1 MVILGHGSLSFVDLN
16 GDCVLVISGSREN
29 LGLLGRDDS
38 VSGDQLSH
46 HTSDGLNA
54 KSERVDIEK
63 DDLTGV
69 LFSRQDSSLNSSTIS
84 DGLVR
89 VDTSRWLL
97 TIEELLDE
105 LLNLGD
111 TS

>member
-69 LFSRQDSSLNSSTIS
+69 LFSRQDSSLNSSTIATLS
-84 DGLVR
+84 QFQVRLDGSLPLKNSL
-89 VDTSRWLL
+89 TSC
-97 TIEELLDE
+97 
-105 LLNLGD
+105 
-111 TS
+111 